1 MSKYSHIL
9 GVKFNNVTHS
19 EAVNI
24 LEGFLKEEKCHAVFT
39 PNPEIVMAARADKEF
54 MRILNNADLVVPDG
68 IGVVIASKLT
78 KEKLK
83 ERVAGYD
90 LIQGLFSAVKNKDY
104 TVYFFGGAPGV
115 AEEAKAKMEQ
125 IHKGLKII
133 GVFDGYFDEEKEKLI
148 FEDIKNKKPDI
159 LLVGLGAP
167 KQEKWIYSHKNE
179 LPVKICVGVG
189 GSFDGMSGKVKRAPE
204 FFIKFGL
211 EWFYRLLRQ
220 PSRFF
225 RMIKLPLF
233 LLAVLK
239 EKLLKKGV

>member
-1 MSKYSHIL
+1 
-9 GVKFNNVTHS
+9 
-19 EAVNI
+19 
-24 LEGFLKEEKCHAVFT
+24 
-39 PNPEIVMAARADKEF
+39 
-54 MRILNNADLVVPDG
+54 
-68 IGVVIASKLT
+68 
-78 KEKLK
+78 
-83 ERVAGYD
+83 
-90 LIQGLFSAVKNKDY
+90 
-104 TVYFFGGAPGV
+104 
-115 AEEAKAKMEQ
+115 MEQ